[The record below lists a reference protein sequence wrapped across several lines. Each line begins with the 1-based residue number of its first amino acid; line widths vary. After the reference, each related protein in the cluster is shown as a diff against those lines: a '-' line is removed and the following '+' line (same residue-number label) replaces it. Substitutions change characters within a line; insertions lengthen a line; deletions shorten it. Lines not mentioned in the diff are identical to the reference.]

1 MPQILFSPR
10 LVANGAS
17 YVRIFVLGTDFGRFT
32 ISSFLV
38 VAETFILAK
47 NRSDYNRLRRD
58 QGGSNPPDDE
68 AKVGK
73 LAFATTK
80 KTGNCKTAKVGPQ
93 NTKSNINPSVDNQW
107 GWQWHLWHSFSK
119 ARSPM
124 PTRARYRAKAPR
136 SGDKFFDPPIG

>member
-58 QGGSNPPDDE
+58 QGGSNPPDAPDSQIWVPGPGG
-68 AKVGK
+68 AKR
-73 LAFATTK
+73 A
-80 KTGNCKTAKVGPQ
+80 Q
-93 NTKSNINPSVDNQW
+93 NQ
-107 GWQWHLWHSFSK
+107 G
-119 ARSPM
+119 
-124 PTRARYRAKAPR
+124 
-136 SGDKFFDPPIG
+136 FFFFIPPPLVIYF

>member
-58 QGGSNPPDDE
+58 QGGSNPPDAPDSQIWVPRPGG
-68 AKVGK
+68 A
-73 LAFATTK
+73 
-80 KTGNCKTAKVGPQ
+80 KTAQIQGNKNLYP
-93 NTKSNINPSVDNQW
+93 P
-107 GWQWHLWHSFSK
+107 
-119 ARSPM
+119 PM
-124 PTRARYRAKAPR
+124 VIY
-136 SGDKFFDPPIG
+136 F